1 MLTVAV
7 MVLTNELRSRMSD
20 SASFAGVVGD
30 AAVRI
35 HQAMVHYNPESCWY
49 GDKPQHASNSDQDSK
64 FHPFLKEAESHK
76 QGRGVVK

>member
-64 FHPFLKEAESHK
+64 DSIHFSKKRNRINKDEEW
-76 QGRGVVK
+76 